1 MLADYHT
8 SEAVFVYNLIHKGNF
23 ILQNN
28 LVEIRS
34 DSFKLLEMM
43 KRPVPH
49 MVGSIG
55 AWMNIF
61 QVQSFAP
68 EHPSLSRV
76 ETGMYSNM
84 LPQPIML
91 FSLLFSRLL

>member
-1 MLADYHT
+1 MNAL
-8 SEAVFVYNLIHKGNF
+8 

-34 DSFKLLEMM
+34 DSFKLLKMM

-61 QVQSFAP
+61 QVGRESMKATIRFTGLSVCFNDDAKIWDFL
-68 EHPSLSRV
+68 EH
-76 ETGMYSNM
+76 
-84 LPQPIML
+84 
-91 FSLLFSRLL
+91 